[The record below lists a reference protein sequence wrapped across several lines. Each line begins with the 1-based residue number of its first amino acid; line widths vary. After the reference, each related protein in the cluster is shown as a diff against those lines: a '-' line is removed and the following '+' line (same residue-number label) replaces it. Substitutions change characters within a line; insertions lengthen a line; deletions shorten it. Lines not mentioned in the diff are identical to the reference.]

1 MDTLSDYKKSVERA
15 RLKAMK
21 LLKPMT
27 ELQMAE
33 VAVACGVSFGLIAM
47 YKSGKGT
54 NFEMML
60 TIINAIDKK

>member
-47 YKSGKGT
+47 YKSGKGENLET
-54 NFEMML
+54 AIK
-60 TIINAIDKK
+60 IIEALKP